1 MPWFKS
7 WFNSP
12 YYHILYQHRDE
23 KEAEHFLDNLIQ
35 FFNPNPEAR
44 ILDLACGKG
53 RHSVYLNEKG
63 FEVTGIDLSEESIQF
78 CTQFENSKLSFFVH
92 DMRHLFRV
100 NDFNY
105 VFNLFTSIGYFEKD
119 SENYAAFKN
128 ASLALKNGGVLVID
142 FLNSNYVEKNLIP
155 THNIEIGHIAF
166 HINKKIESGFLMK
179 EISFT
184 DNGEQYHFTEKVATL
199 RLEDFERYLAP
210 CGMKIT
216 RLFGD
221 YDLHEFD
228 AEKSPRLIVVAEKHT
243 EV

>member
-12 YYHILYQHRDE
+12 YYHILYQNRDE
-23 KEAEHFLDNLIQ
+23 KEAEHFLDNLINY
-35 FFNPNPEAR
+35 FNPDPETR

-63 FEVTGIDLSEESIQF
+63 FEVTGIDLSEESIQY
-78 CTQFENSKLSFFVH
+78 CRQFENNKLSFFVH

-119 SENYAAFKN
+119 SENVAAIKN
-128 ASLALKNGGVLVID
+128 ACLALKPGGTLVID
-142 FLNSNYVEKNLIP
+142 FLNIDYIEKHLIP
-155 THNIEIGHIAF
+155 THTAVIGDISF
-166 HINKKIESGFLMK
+166 HISKRIESGYLLK

-184 DNGEQYHFTEKVATL
+184 DKDVPYHFTEKVATL
-199 RLEDFERYLAP
+199 RMSDFERYLLP
-210 CGMKIT
+210 SGMKIKQ
-216 RLFGD
+216 LYGD
-221 YDLHEFD
+221 YDLHAFD
-228 AEKSPRLIVVAEKHT
+228 SAQSPRLIIIAEKT
-243 EV
+243 N

>member
-23 KEAEHFLDNLIQ
+23 KEAEHFLDNLINY
-35 FFNPNPEAR
+35 FNPEPDTS

-63 FEVTGIDLSEESIQF
+63 FEVTGIDLSEESIQY
-78 CTQFENSKLSFFVH
+78 CLQFENSKLSFFVH

-105 VFNLFTSIGYFEKD
+105 VFNLFTSFGYFEKD
-119 SENYAAFKN
+119 SENIAAVKN
-128 ASLALKNGGVLVID
+128 ACLALKSGGTLVID
-142 FLNSNYVEKNLIP
+142 FLNSHYVEKHLIP
-155 THNIEIGHIAF
+155 THTTVVDDISFNIT
-166 HINKKIESGFLMK
+166 KKIESGFLLK
-179 EISFT
+179 EISFA
-184 DNGEQYHFTEKVATL
+184 DKGEQYNFVEKVATL
-199 RLEDFERYLAP
+199 RLADFERYLLP

-216 RLFGD
+216 KLFGD
-221 YDLHEFD
+221 YDLHDFD
-228 AEKSPRLIVVAEKHT
+228 ANRSPRLIIIAEKAS
-243 EV
+243 